1 MRLTR
6 VTRDGAVVDVVV
18 GDVAADG
25 ALDFADELGTTAA
38 AVGVALLALVLAGER
53 HLQPLL
59 IRILIRKFKRH
70 LGSFQTLGSI
80 FSFPAAMPKVSM
92 TSQFNFFPN

>member
-1 MRLTR
+1 M
-6 VTRDGAVVDVVV
+6 VV

-59 IRILIRKFKRH
+59 ILIRILIRKFKRH
-70 LGSFQTLGSI
+70 LVSFQALGSI

-92 TSQFNFFPN
+92 TSQLNFFPN

>member
-1 MRLTR
+1 M
-6 VTRDGAVVDVVV
+6 DVVV

-59 IRILIRKFKRH
+59 ILIRIR
-70 LGSFQTLGSI
+70 
-80 FSFPAAMPKVSM
+80 
-92 TSQFNFFPN
+92 

>member
-6 VTRDGAVVDVVV
+6 ITRDGAVVDVVV

-25 ALDFADELGTTAA
+25 ALDFADELGTTTA

-59 IRILIRKFKRH
+59 ILIRIR
-70 LGSFQTLGSI
+70 
-80 FSFPAAMPKVSM
+80 
-92 TSQFNFFPN
+92 